1 MTIERLHRTPIVLAA
16 ACVLACNAHAQAGDR
31 AGELQ
36 PDLPVELLIP
46 ATPPLSPQAEA
57 ATFVLPDGFRI
68 NLVASEPLIEAPVQA
83 VFDEDGRLWVVEMRG
98 YMPDVD
104 GRGEKEPN
112 GRISVLTDDDGDGRM
127 DRVVVFLDGL
137 VLPRAV
143 APTRGGALVIAPPQV
158 LFCRDEDGDGR
169 ADSRVVV
176 DTGIAGIV
184 SPEYGPNGLLPGLDN
199 WFQSACHDLRYR
211 FQDGLWSKQRTKGGG
226 QWGIT
231 KDDAGRILFNGNSDF
246 LRGDLVPSQD
256 YAGDARLDAGPL
268 VNASIALD
276 QTTFPGHKTPGLNR
290 AYTKDW
296 LRDGRL
302 KRADAAC
309 GPHVYRGAAFPREY
323 RGNVF
328 VCEPGGNLVKCM
340 VLEEKPPFG
349 LAARNAWPDREFL
362 TSTDERFRPVNLA
375 DGPDGALY
383 VVDMYRGVLQHRN
396 FVTTFLRKQILA
408 RELEKPID
416 RGRIWR
422 VSRAKALREPA
433 PQLSQLASADLVKLL
448 DHPNGWVRDTAQRLF
463 VEGDWERETVVPRVR
478 AVATEAESPLARL
491 HALWALDGMGAV
503 DADVLAKAL
512 QDADVHV
519 QLAALRLAAPF
530 VAIGKG
536 PPPALLLEAVVAGD
550 ARVMRQAIASLAGVL
565 DPLAAARLV
574 VGNAHDAENRRA
586 FVASVRDNR
595 VRALEAFLNVSASSD
610 PAPDRPTAGRG
621 DLLVA
626 LARAIVQDKRA
637 IDLDRLVEGILGGQN
652 HLLWQ
657 RLALVEGAL
666 AGRGKGPRGQ
676 PARIQL
682 SREPQALVRLAA
694 TQDPTLSA
702 KVQELLDALAW
713 PGRADLPPEETI
725 RPLTSDESARF
736 ERGRTVFAT
745 VCSACHQSSG
755 LGEPGKAPPLASSEY
770 VLGDPEELAKIV
782 IGGLEGPVTVDGRVF
797 DLAMPSWNGTDDEIA
812 SVSTYLRREWGHGA
826 DPVTFDHVARA
837 RESTRARGKPWT
849 IGALK
854 QRAPKPALPLLP
866 GTSIALCNGRDL
878 SGWRAIGDAQWSV
891 EGDVIR
897 GRTGGGSQSFLAT
910 ERTFGDFTLEVDV
923 KLQDKGNSGIQIRSH
938 QNAQGRLFGY
948 QIEID
953 PTERAWSGGLYD
965 EARRGWLDDLTDN
978 AAGRAAFR
986 KDDWNRYRIK
996 CDGTHIQAWVND
1008 VATADWIDPADVEG
1022 FVALQVHSGQDTDVL
1037 WRAPQLVDRGLRSW
1051 EPLITAEEWRAAT
1064 AKGGARLASR
1074 RTLADFALRVRG
1086 RGDGIVVF
1094 RGANETK
1101 RGTNPT
1107 TLAPGISVSEN
1118 GWWLEIAHVER
1129 AEKTPAGAP
1138 FELCVT
1144 AIGPRVAIHVDNR
1157 LLLDVTRDERTSG
1170 DLVIASADGSTT
1182 AFDLDGVELLSEP
1195 RR

>member
-1 MTIERLHRTPIVLAA
+1 MLRPIL
-16 ACVLACNAHAQAGDR
+16 VLACAGSCAQFAQAQAGDR
-31 AGELQ
+31 AGEPQ
-36 PDLPVELLIP
+36 PDLAPELQIP
-46 ATPPLSPQAEA
+46 ASPALSPEEEA

-68 NLVASEPLIEAPVQA
+68 ELVACEPLIEAPVQA

-104 GRGEKEPN
+104 GRGESAPN
-112 GRISVLTDDDGDGRM
+112 GRVSVLTDDDGDGRM
-127 DRVVVFLDGL
+127 DRAVVFLDGL

-176 DTGIAGIV
+176 DTGIAGIA
-184 SPEYGPNGLLPGLDN
+184 SPEYGPNGLLPGIDN

-211 FQDGLWSKQRTKGGG
+211 FQDGQWAKQRTKGGG

-231 KDDAGRILFNGNSDF
+231 KDDTGRILFNGNSDF

-256 YAGDARLDAGPL
+256 YAADPQLDAGPL
-268 VNASIALD
+268 VNASIAVD
-276 QTTFPGHKTPGLNR
+276 QATFPSHRTPGLNR

-309 GPHVYRGAAFPREY
+309 GPHVYRGAAFPAEY

-328 VCEPGGNLVKCM
+328 VCEPGGNLVKRM

-349 LAARNAWPDREFL
+349 LAARNVWPDREFL

-375 DGPDGALY
+375 DSPDGALV

-396 FVTTFLRKQILA
+396 FVTTFLRKQIVA
-408 RELEKPID
+408 RGLEEPID

-422 VSRAKALREPA
+422 VSRADAPRRPA
-433 PQLSQLASADLVKLL
+433 RRLSDLASADLVQLL
-448 DHPNGWVRDTAQRLF
+448 GDPNGWVRDTAQRLF
-463 VEGDWERETVVPRVR
+463 VEGDWETSTVVPRVK
-478 AVATEAESPLARL
+478 AFAATAPSPIARL
-491 HALWALDGMGAV
+491 HALWSLDGLGAV
-503 DADVLAKAL
+503 DAPVLSKAL

-519 QLAALRLAAPF
+519 KLAALRLSAQLIAT
-530 VAIGKG
+530 GNG
-536 PPPALLLEAVVAGD
+536 PPLASLRAAAGAD
-550 ARVMRQAIASLAGVL
+550 DPRLVRQAIASLAGVL
-565 DPLAAARLV
+565 DPVAAAELALPHA
-574 VGNAHDAENRRA
+574 GNEEHRRA
-586 FVASVRDNR
+586 FVASVRDGR
-595 VRALEAFLNVSASSD
+595 VRALEAVLVASARTD
-610 PAPDRPTAGRG
+610 PAQGDAPAGHG
-621 DLLVA
+621 QLLAA
-626 LARAIVQDKRA
+626 LARAIVLDKRA
-637 IDLDRLVEGILGGQN
+637 QDLD
-652 HLLWQ
+652 
-657 RLALVEGAL
+657 ALVEDILARESVTMRQRAALVGGAL
-666 AGRGKGPRGQ
+666 AGRGKGPRGK

-682 SREPQALVRLAA
+682 SREPQAFARLVAGGESSL
-694 TQDPTLSA
+694 QP
-702 KVQELLDALAW
+702 LLDALAW
-713 PGRADLPPEETI
+713 PGRADLPPEESI
-725 RPLTSDESARF
+725 RALTGEESARF
-736 ERGRTVFAT
+736 ERGRAVFTT

-797 DLAMPSWNGTDDEIA
+797 DLSMPSWNGTDEEIA
-812 SVSTYLRREWGHGA
+812 SVLTYLRREWGHGA
-826 DPVTFDHVARA
+826 DPVTPEHPARA
-837 RESTRARGKPWT
+837 REATRLRRGPWT
-849 IGALK
+849 IDALK
-854 QRAPKPALPLLP
+854 RNPTQRDLPPLP
-866 GTSIALCNGRDL
+866 GTTVALCNGLDL
-878 SGWRAIGDAQWSV
+878 ARWRAIGDARWSV
-891 EGDVIR
+891 EGDAIR

-910 ERTFGDFTLEVDV
+910 ERAFGDFTLEVDV
-923 KLQDKGNSGIQIRSH
+923 KLQNKGNSGIQIRSH
-938 QNAQGRLFGY
+938 QNAQGRVFGY

-953 PTERAWSGGLYD
+953 PTDRAWSGGLYD
-965 EARRGWLDDLTDN
+965 EARRGWLDDLTDD

-986 KDDWNRYRIK
+986 TGEWNRYRIE
-996 CDGTHIQAWVND
+996 CDGTHIRAWVND
-1008 VATADWIDPADVEG
+1008 VATADRIDPLDVEG

-1037 WRAPQLVDRGLRSW
+1037 WRAPRLVDRGVRSW
-1051 EPLITAEEWRAAT
+1051 EPLITAEDWRAAT
-1064 AKGGARLASR
+1064 AKGDARLTVRPS
-1074 RTLADFALRVRG
+1074 LADFALRVRG

-1118 GWWLEIAHVER
+1118 GWWIETAHVER
-1129 AEKTPAGAP
+1129 AEKTAAGAP

-1144 AIGPRVAIHVDNR
+1144 ALGQRVAIHVDGR
-1157 LLLDVTRDERTSG
+1157 RLLDVTRDERTSG
-1170 DLVIASADGSTT
+1170 DLAIASADGTAT
-1182 AFDLDGVELLSEP
+1182 AFELEGVERLSEP